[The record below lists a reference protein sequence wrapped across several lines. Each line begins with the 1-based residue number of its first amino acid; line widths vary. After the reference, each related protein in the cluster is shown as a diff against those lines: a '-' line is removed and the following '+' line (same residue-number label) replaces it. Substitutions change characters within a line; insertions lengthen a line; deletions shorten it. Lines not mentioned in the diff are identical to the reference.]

1 MSAPRISIVL
11 PVLAPTA
18 FLRAMTEFAIKT
30 LRLHADND
38 FELVV
43 VEGGADNFNPLGHEG
58 LNEPNNVPSMIDKYL
73 NFNPMIG
80 GVRELNAGVRAAS
93 NEFVLSTG
101 NDVIAPPHWD
111 TELLRCF
118 DERKDCGVASL
129 SALEPGAAIGPVQTM
144 DRIVEGMYSPFMMFR
159 RGREFDEAYEKIYQ
173 DSDFIMRTYEE
184 LGQRAYRS
192 CRAHVHHLLRM
203 TSDRVEPQ
211 KHAKDLAHDERLFY
225 ERWGNSPLAMF
236 ALIRYGTYAYG
247 QEHQSFTNPIALH
260 YDPNQK
266 RGRYECLPPSG
277 S

>member
-1 MSAPRISIVL
+1 MKSEFKISVVL

-43 VEGGADNFNPLGHEG
+43 VEAGVNSDGIGYFDQSRII
-58 LNEPNNVPSMIDKYL
+58 PSDDGCPRIDKYL
-73 NFNPMIG
+73 NFNPKIG
-80 GVRELNAGVRAAS
+80 GVKELNAGIRIAS

-118 DERKDCGVASL
+118 EERKDCGVASL
-129 SALEPGAAIGPVQTM
+129 SALEPGAAIGPAQTM

-173 DSDFIMRTYEE
+173 DSDFVMRTYEE

-211 KHAKDLAHDERLFY
+211 KHSADLAHDERLFY
-225 ERWGNSPLAMF
+225 ERWGKSPLMMF
-236 ALIRYGTYAYG
+236 AMIRYGQYTYG

-260 YDPNQK
+260 YDPSVK
-266 RGRYECLPPSG
+266 P
-277 S
+277 